1 VNMRRRQQGVSL
13 VEIMIGLTIGLFLLM
28 GLSNLF
34 VQSRG
39 TYAYQQ
45 AQAGQQTNE
54 RLSTAILTTE
64 LQQAGYS
71 DMTAIRILDRTAM
84 FPATGLFGAG
94 EGITGT
100 EATATVMVNG
110 VGLQDFP
117 SDTLRIRY
125 WDGPGIV
132 DCVGIPVP
140 PATLSVDVIS
150 TDGVSLNCSTNG
162 AAARGL
168 LGDGQGPVNQQL
180 RVLGMAIAYG
190 IDSNGDDS
198 VDTYQRASGVADWGL
213 VRVAEVEL
221 TIQAGTR
228 PPETLSFA
236 VTLENMYGAT

>member
-1 VNMRRRQQGVSL
+1 MNALRRQRGVSL
-13 VEIMIGLTIGLFLLM
+13 VELMIGLTIGMFLLM

-45 AQAGQQTNE
+45 SQAGQQTNE

-71 DMTAIRILDRTAM
+71 EMTNLRILDRPAM

-94 EGITGT
+94 EGVTGT
-100 EATATVMVNG
+100 EATASVMVNG
-110 VGLQDFP
+110 VGLQNFP
-117 SDTLRIRY
+117 DDTLRVRY

-132 DCVGIPVP
+132 DCIGLPIPA
-140 PATLSVDVIS
+140 ATLSVDVIS
-150 TDGVSLNCSTNG
+150 TDGINLNCSTNG
-162 AAARGL
+162 GAARAL
-168 LGDGQGPVNQQL
+168 LGDGQGPINQQL
-180 RVLGMAIAYG
+180 RVLGMAVVYG
-190 IDSNGDDS
+190 IDTNGDDS
-198 VDTYQRASGVADWGL
+198 VDSYQRASGVADWGL
-213 VRVAEVEL
+213 VRIAEVEL
-221 TIQAGTR
+221 TIQSGNR